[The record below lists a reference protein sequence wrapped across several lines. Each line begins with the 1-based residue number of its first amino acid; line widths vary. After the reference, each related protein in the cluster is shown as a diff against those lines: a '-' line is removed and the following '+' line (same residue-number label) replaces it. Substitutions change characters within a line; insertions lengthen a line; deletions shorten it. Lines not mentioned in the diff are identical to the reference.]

1 MSNRLFTTLG
11 IASSFG
17 GMFLIG
23 ALEALYG
30 PSLVR
35 LIERFEVSPSA
46 VGIVISAHFIG
57 GLLGVLASQSIHARI
72 GNRITLATGYLL
84 LLLGTI
90 GFAWAPNLILAITA
104 SAAAGLGFGALD
116 YAFSHL
122 FAVAFGSGS
131 GKMLNLLHGFFG
143 IGAILA
149 PLVVAVFGPEHYPL
163 YFTGFALL
171 TLITAL
177 GVRGVRSFP
186 TQGPAAPETPAN
198 APGTGLSKVASN
210 QLYFI
215 LGFAA
220 MTCVFVFHVAV
231 GSGIGSWEATYLSL
245 GGISVQQAAAATSLF
260 WFSLTASRFVL
271 AAAIK
276 RLRPGTVVTLS
287 CTLMTIG
294 SAVAFIPG
302 WAVIGLAVAGFAIGP
317 VFPTA
322 LAWANQLFGGR
333 SWVSGSLIA
342 ISMIGGIAF
351 PPLLGATVAADA
363 EEALFPLALAGL
375 SLLSTLACMAIGALR
390 IVERHSDTTNRD
402 QDPGV
407 PALAASADP
416 KG

>member
-1 MSNRLFTTLG
+1 MSNSLFTPIG

-30 PSLVR
+30 PSLIR
-35 LIERFEVSPSA
+35 LIERFEASPSA

-57 GLLGVLASQSIHARI
+57 GLLGVLSSQSIHARI
-72 GNRITLATGYLL
+72 GNRVTLAAGYLL
-84 LLLGTI
+84 LLLGSV
-90 GFAWAPNLILAITA
+90 GFAWAPTLLLAITA

-143 IGAILA
+143 VGAILA
-149 PLVVAVFGPEHYPL
+149 PLAVALFGPEHYPA

-177 GVRGVRSFP
+177 GVQGVRSFP
-186 TQGPAAPETPAN
+186 TQGSAARETPAS
-198 APGTGLSKVASN
+198 APGTGLSMAAGKRF
-210 QLYFI
+210 YFMV
-215 LGFAA
+215 GFAG
-220 MTCVFVFHVAV
+220 MIGVFVFHVAV
-231 GSGIGSWEATYLSL
+231 GSGIGSWEATYLTLS
-245 GGISVQQAAAATSLF
+245 GISVEQAAAATSLF
-260 WFSLTASRFVL
+260 WLSMTASRFVL

-302 WAVIGLAVAGFAIGP
+302 FAVVGLALAGFAIGP
-317 VFPTA
+317 IFPTA

-351 PPLLGATVAADA
+351 PPLLGATVTADA
-363 EEALFPLALAGL
+363 DQAPFPLALAGL
-375 SLLSTLACMAIGALR
+375 SLLCVLACIAIGAMR
-390 IVERHSDTTNRD
+390 ILQRRSDTNTD
-402 QDPGV
+402 QDQEV
-407 PALAASADP
+407 PALARR
-416 KG
+416 

>member
-1 MSNRLFTTLG
+1 ML
-11 IASSFG
+11 
-17 GMFLIG
+17 LIG
-23 ALEALYG
+23 SLEALYG
-30 PSLVR
+30 PSLIR
-35 LIERFEVSPSA
+35 LIERFEASPSA

-72 GNRITLATGYLL
+72 GNRILLTFGYLL
-84 LLLGTI
+84 LLLGSI
-90 GFAWAPNLILAITA
+90 GFAWAPTLVLAITA

-149 PLVVAVFGPEHYPL
+149 PLAVAVFGPEHYPA

-177 GVRGVRSFP
+177 GVQGVRSFP
-186 TQGPAAPETPAN
+186 TQGSAASETPAN
-198 APGTGLSKVASN
+198 SPGTGLSTAAGKRS
-210 QLYFI
+210 YFI
-215 LGFAA
+215 VGFAG
-220 MTCVFVFHVAV
+220 MICVFVFHVAV
-231 GSGIGSWEATYLSL
+231 GSGIGSWEATYLTLS
-245 GGISVQQAAAATSLF
+245 GISVEQAAAATSLF
-260 WFSLTASRFVL
+260 WFSMTASRFAL

-287 CTLMTIG
+287 CTLMTVG
-294 SAVAFIPG
+294 SAVALIPG
-302 WAVIGLAVAGFAIGP
+302 YAVMGLALAGFAIGP
-317 VFPTA
+317 IFPTA
-322 LAWANQLFGGR
+322 LAWATQAFGGR

-363 EEALFPLALAGL
+363 DEALFPLALAGL
-375 SLLSTLACMAIGALR
+375 SLLSVLACIAIGAVR
-390 IVERHSDTTNRD
+390 IVQRRSDTTD
-402 QDPGV
+402 KEQDREA
-407 PALAASADP
+407 PALTHR
-416 KG
+416 

>member
-1 MSNRLFTTLG
+1 MSDRLFTPIG

-17 GMFLIG
+17 GMLLIG

-30 PSLVR
+30 PSLIR
-35 LIERFEVSPSA
+35 LIERFDVSPSA
-46 VGIVISAHFIG
+46 VGIVISAHFVG
-57 GLLGVLASQSIHARI
+57 GLLGVLTSQSLHARI
-72 GNRITLATGYLL
+72 GNRITLAAGYLL
-84 LLLGTI
+84 LLLGSL
-90 GFAWAPNLILAITA
+90 GFAWAPTLILAITA

-149 PLVVAVFGPEHYPL
+149 PLVVALFGPEHYPL

-171 TLITAL
+171 TLTTAL
-177 GVRGVRSFP
+177 GIQGVLSFP
-186 TQGPAAPETPAN
+186 TQGSAAPETPAN
-198 APGTGLSKVASN
+198 AAGTGSSMAAGK
-210 QLYFI
+210 QLYVI
-215 LGFAA
+215 VGFAG
-220 MTCVFVFHVAV
+220 MICVFVFHVAV
-231 GSGIGSWEATYLSL
+231 GSGIGSWEATYLTL
-245 GGISVQQAAAATSLF
+245 TGISVEQAAAATSLF
-260 WFSLTASRFVL
+260 WFSMTASRFVL
-271 AAAIK
+271 ATAIK

-302 WAVIGLAVAGFAIGP
+302 AAVIGLALAGFAIGP

-363 EEALFPLALAGL
+363 DEALFPLALTGL
-375 SLLSTLACMAIGALR
+375 SLLCVLACMAIGAIR
-390 IVERHSDTTNRD
+390 IVQRHPDTSNKDQERED
-402 QDPGV
+402 
-407 PALAASADP
+407 PALTHR
-416 KG
+416 